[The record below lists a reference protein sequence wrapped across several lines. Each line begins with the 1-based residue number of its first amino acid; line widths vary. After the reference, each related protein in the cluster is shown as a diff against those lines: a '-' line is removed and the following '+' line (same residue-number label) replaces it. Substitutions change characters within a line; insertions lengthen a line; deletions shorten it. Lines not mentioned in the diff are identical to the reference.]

1 MECSE
6 NLKWSTINLE
16 WSMVNLEWS
25 LVNLEWSRVNSEWR
39 MEIYSGELGKS
50 AEFGKFKVEYNK
62 FRVE

>member
-1 MECSE
+1 
-6 NLKWSTINLE
+6 
-16 WSMVNLEWS
+16 MVNLEWS